1 MSDKTCNERIF
12 NPTPYFLGPN
22 RIQALEQPSDIIH
35 HILHRDKTT
44 GLSHLV
50 FNNLKAKK
58 RVDRTLKVDNS
69 TLVIAIDGITHP
81 PPPQPASNN
90 PNPISIPSPSNK
102 NNFPSNAKANVKSRT
117 RTSYGV
123 YFGPSSPHNKTSFLP
138 PSSPSRKFPQ
148 TKETAILRGCYDG
161 LDCTSSLP
169 SSPLKTMN
177 KTPRATKS
185 KNQAQVPQ
193 TKTPSLLPD
202 ILNNLLP
209 PLAPKKIIITTDSP
223 YLVKCLAQYV
233 YVWESNGYRDS
244 RGEYVENSEE
254 LADLAVMVEH
264 FERVGVEVNFW
275 LVGGEYVGEARRL
288 AGEAVEGV
296 VEKVEGEMEREGKGK
311 AEGDEVEIL
320 GLNLNMKSLDLG
332 CDLEALELEL
342 EKGFVN
348 F

>member
-35 HILHRDKTT
+35 HILHRDKAT

-81 PPPQPASNN
+81 PPPQPTSNN

-161 LDCTSSLP
+161 LDY
-169 SSPLKTMN
+169 
-177 KTPRATKS
+177 
-185 KNQAQVPQ
+185 
-193 TKTPSLLPD
+193 

-209 PLAPKKIIITTDSP
+209 PLTLKKIIITTDSP

-288 AGEAVEGV
+288 AGEAVERV

-342 EKGFVN
+342 EKGYVN